1 MNRTQI
7 SWLINGHKGVIRDES
22 HPKYND
28 ARKAQNHDGYVGSTD
43 SERYGIAQKV
53 FAENP
58 DFLKVRIRGQ
68 EYLLAKESSTTGK
81 TSWYRREIAPAE
93 FLDITGYTVVPY
105 SWECSFALFV
115 QGDMAVEIQSCV
127 RKSERAQWKFR
138 QRWYIGEE
146 LVTIL

>member
-1 MNRTQI
+1 MKTQI
-7 SWLINGHKGVIRDES
+7 SGLINGHKDVIRDES
-22 HPKYND
+22 HQKYRN
-28 ARKAQNHDGYVGSTD
+28 AAKAQNHDGYVGSTD

-68 EYLLAKESSTTGK
+68 EYLLSRESSVSGR
-81 TSWYRREIAPAE
+81 TSWYRRELAPAE

-115 QGDMAVEIQSCV
+115 QGDMTVEIQSCV
-127 RKSERAQWKFR
+127 RKSDRAQWKSR

-146 LVTIL
+146 LVEIL